1 VWSFDPYH
9 FQYLPSFGAHLNIY
23 HSVDVYNTTLE
34 MEVAESA
41 NILFATSDKILER
54 LEDVG
59 TPKFKIN
66 HGVAQH
72 FFEENNEL
80 FKQGETPDRIKIGYI
95 GNLLYKY
102 LDVEILGTIIDNNK
116 DVLFTFIGPYE
127 QSNLHGA
134 DHNLKFI
141 EYLKYSKN
149 VHMLGPKPS
158 NELPCYLNQFDLFLM
173 CYTGDRNVAEMANP
187 HKILEYLSTGKTIV
201 SHYIDEYKD
210 KIDLVEMVNDNR
222 LLPQRLK
229 HVIHNLH
236 NFNSPEKVQLRRQ
249 YALSNTY
256 EKQIERIELLVR
268 SQKLLN

>member
-1 VWSFDPYH
+1 
-9 FQYLPSFGAHLNIY
+9 
-23 HSVDVYNTTLE
+23 
-34 MEVAESA
+34 
-41 NILFATSDKILER
+41 
-54 LEDVG
+54 
-59 TPKFKIN
+59 
-66 HGVAQH
+66 
-72 FFEENNEL
+72 
-80 FKQGETPDRIKIGYI
+80 
-95 GNLLYKY
+95 
-102 LDVEILGTIIDNNK
+102 
-116 DVLFTFIGPYE
+116 
-127 QSNLHGA
+127 
-134 DHNLKFI
+134 
-141 EYLKYSKN
+141 
-149 VHMLGPKPS
+149 MLGPKPS

>member
-1 VWSFDPYH
+1 
-9 FQYLPSFGAHLNIY
+9 
-23 HSVDVYNTTLE
+23 